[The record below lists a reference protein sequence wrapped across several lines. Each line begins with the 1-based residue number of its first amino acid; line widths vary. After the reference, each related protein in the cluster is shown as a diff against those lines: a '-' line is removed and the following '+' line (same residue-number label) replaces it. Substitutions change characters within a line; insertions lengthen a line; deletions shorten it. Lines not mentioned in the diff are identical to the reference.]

1 MGTRSITKVY
11 NDEGK
16 PICTIYRHM
25 DGYPSG
31 HGQVLADWLSQK
43 TIVNGIGSA
52 WPGKDEGK
60 QQANGMGDLAAQL
73 VCYLKSG
80 SDVGGIYLH
89 PPNTK
94 DLGQDYSY
102 HILLHNGE
110 LMLKV
115 NSGRKN
121 LFYAF
126 PKNFNGLA
134 IEAKEN
140 SKHE

>member
-1 MGTRSITKVY
+1 MGTRSLTKVY

-31 HGQVLADWLSQK
+31 HGQVLADWLAQK
-43 TIVNGIGSA
+43 VIVNGIGST

-60 QQANGMGDLAAQL
+60 QPANGMGDLAAQL
-73 VCYLKSG
+73 VCYLKSD
-80 SDVGGIYLH
+80 SEIGGIYLYQ
-89 PPNTK
+89 PNIG

-102 HILLHNGE
+102 HVLLHNGD

-115 NSGRKN
+115 SSGRKV
-121 LFYAF
+121 LFHAF
-126 PKNFNGLA
+126 PKDFNGLK
-134 IEAKEN
+134 IEER
-140 SKHE
+140 E